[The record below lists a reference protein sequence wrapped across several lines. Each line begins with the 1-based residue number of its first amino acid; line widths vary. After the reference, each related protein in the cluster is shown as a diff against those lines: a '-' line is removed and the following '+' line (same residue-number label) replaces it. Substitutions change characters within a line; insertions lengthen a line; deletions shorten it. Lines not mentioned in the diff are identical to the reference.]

1 MSFDTQLKD
10 RLGSAASAMPGE
22 PLDIMMTLSAAR
34 RSRRMHMIAA
44 VAAAAVLV
52 AGGVIAA
59 ATIGGDA
66 TQNRPVIAPEP
77 QVSDATAE
85 RAFATVGE
93 FFGAIN
99 TSGERNQAAAMWAL
113 FSPDSKAYFD
123 NDVKKFDPVSFNGE
137 TMGAWE
143 FAKDSQMFL
152 TVVTT
157 SDQEVAGVVTVSGT
171 VSREGITEW
180 DAISLPVR
188 IVGGQTTIELFSDA
202 PYPAAATPAIGASE
216 PQTLPPGSG
225 FSAVVSK
232 EGVGG
237 MTVSVSG
244 VGTDLSIQGDAQP
257 NLGIATGNKLGW
269 SWTPAASLVPGR
281 YVVTFVV
288 TSETG
293 GLSATAEPFVVE

>member
-10 RLGSAASAMPGE
+10 RLESAASAMPGE
-22 PLDIMMTLSAAR
+22 PLDIMTTLSAGR
-34 RSRRMHMIAA
+34 CSRRMHMIVAA
-44 VAAAAVLV
+44 AAAAVLV
-52 AGGVIAA
+52 AGGVTAA
-59 ATIGGDA
+59 LTIGDPA
-66 TQNRPVIAPEP
+66 TSKQPVIAPEP
-77 QVSDATAE
+77 QISEAIE
-85 RAFATVGE
+85 HEAFVTVE
-93 FFGAIN
+93 ELFAAIN

-123 NDVKKFDPVSFNGE
+123 NDVNKFDPVSFNGE
-137 TMGAWE
+137 TMGAWA
-143 FAKDSQMFL
+143 FAKDTEMFL
-152 TVVTT
+152 TALTT

-225 FSAVVSK
+225 FSAAVSK
-232 EGVGG
+232 KGVAR

-244 VGTDLSIQGDAQP
+244 IGTDLSMQGDAQP
-257 NLGIATGNKLGW
+257 NHGIGTAIELGW
-269 SWTPAASLVPGR
+269 SWTPEASLDPGR
-281 YVVTFVV
+281 YVVTFAVI
-288 TSETG
+288 SETG
-293 GLSATAEPFVVE
+293 GLAATAEPFVVE